1 MEKISTLN
9 KILLFLYD
17 ELPYPDRVEMAT
29 ILSIDREVS
38 QEFEAIHAGLQE
50 LPKVTFLPS
59 DKAISNIINYSTTAE
74 I

>member
-1 MEKISTLN
+1 MKQISTLN

-29 ILSIDREVS
+29 ILSIDREIKEEFDAIS
-38 QEFEAIHAGLQE
+38 QGLKE

-59 DKAISNIINYSTTAE
+59 EKTIANVLQISAQG
-74 I
+74 